1 MLGYQKSSKPVNI
14 FNLGL
19 QEQTTVDEL
28 ADIVIEEMGLS
39 GVRKRYT
46 GGVRGWIGDNPV
58 VCLSIK
64 KIQELGWRPKSSPEE
79 IIRQTARWT
88 LQELGGGRGT
98 AKSGLVG

>member
-1 MLGYQKSSKPVNI
+1 
-14 FNLGL
+14 
-19 QEQTTVDEL
+19 
-28 ADIVIEEMGLS
+28 
-39 GVRKRYT
+39 
-46 GGVRGWIGDNPV
+46 V